1 MKRLLL
7 IFSFVLASCT
17 FSFSQQQYT
26 VDGQSYSLK
35 TEVEGTIELLW
46 NVIDEE
52 YRYFIKKGNDIAE
65 LKNTRSESGYSEEY
79 KDVLRLF
86 TSDSQGDV
94 DKTKLTLASLRA
106 YFRKYNKRVD
116 PSYDDSTEDIEL
128 QLRLGPFVGVSNAIY
143 TQNDENATLFTAGA
157 DLELIDEVKL
167 RRHSVVLRFKQ
178 TFENSDFTYNAS
190 QFSLNYRFKFIKS
203 ETVDVFVNGKFVAYT
218 YSERDFEVRSMVNG
232 MTVTT
237 IESASG
243 GDLNVPGTFG
253 VGADI
258 QLGNG
263 QLFITYNDIVGVGVD
278 SNGEFPIDFSVGY
291 KFGL

>member
-17 FSFSQQQYT
+17 FTFSQQQYT
-26 VDGQSYSLK
+26 VDGESYSLQ
-35 TEVEGTIELLW
+35 TEVDGTIELLW
-46 NVIDEE
+46 NVIDDE

-65 LKNTRSESGYSEEY
+65 LKNTRTDSGYSEEY

-86 TSDSQGDV
+86 TRDSQGDV
-94 DKTKLTLASLRA
+94 DKTKLTLASLRN
-106 YFRKYNKRVD
+106 YFRSYNKRVD
-116 PSYDDSTEDIEL
+116 ASYDDSTENIDL
-128 QLRLGPFVGVSNAIY
+128 KLRLGPFVGVSNAIF
-143 TQNDENATLFTAGA
+143 TQNTENATLFTAGA
-157 DLELIDEVKL
+157 DLELVDEVKL

-218 YSERDFEVRSMVNG
+218 YSERDFEVTTTVDG
-232 MTVTT
+232 MTTT
-237 IESASG
+237 FIQSASG

-253 VGADI
+253 IGADI
-258 QLGNG
+258 QLGSG